1 MKRHIYI
8 IVMILS
14 LPAMLGVSSCNVKV
28 THGAGTDG
36 TQSVSLELCR
46 DEAMDTYPE
55 ISDILLCIHDNS
67 AKTSSA
73 YRFTDAEGL
82 AREHFLL
89 NEGQYRFAGAVNMTK
104 PYSVTEDTEPTAS
117 LSDLTVNPHEA
128 FAYMADI
135 TVGGSGHQLV
145 RAAVRPFLPELT
157 VELDEA
163 ETVSGIQMEFLNMA
177 AAVNLMDVD
186 DEGHGATVNGVA
198 VGVREPEFISTENG
212 KVTTEAMRVMPTVMG
227 ESSSAIRM
235 TVTMKDG
242 KSMKCSI
249 EAPVMVQSGKYILK
263 LKVSELREY
272 MYVNPFRIDGW
283 TEGWAFD
290 GTILNPEG

>member
-1 MKRHIYI
+1 MA
-8 IVMILS
+8 MGLFS
-14 LPAMLGVSSCNVKV
+14 LLLGTSACNVTV

-36 TQSVSLELCR
+36 TQSVSLELSR
-46 DEAMDTYPE
+46 DGATDTNPE
-55 ISDILLCIHDNS
+55 VSDILLCIHDNS
-67 AKTSSA
+67 AKTSTMR
-73 YRFTDAEGL
+73 RFTDAEGL

-104 PYSVTEDTEPTAS
+104 PYSVSDDAEPVAS
-117 LSDLTVNPHEA
+117 LSDLTLNPHEA
-128 FAYMADI
+128 FAYMADV
-135 TVGGSGHQLV
+135 TVGSSGHQLV
-145 RAAVRPFLPELT
+145 RAAIRPFLPELT

-163 ETVSGIQMEFLNMA
+163 EAVSAIQMEFLNMA
-177 AAVNLMDVD
+177 AGVNLMNVN
-186 DEGHGATVNGVA
+186 DEGHGVTVNGVA
-198 VGVREPEFISTENG
+198 VGVRSPKFISTENG

-227 ESSSAIRM
+227 ESNSAIRM

-242 KSMKCSI
+242 KTMKCSV
-249 EAPVMVQSGKYILK
+249 ETPVMIQSGRYILK